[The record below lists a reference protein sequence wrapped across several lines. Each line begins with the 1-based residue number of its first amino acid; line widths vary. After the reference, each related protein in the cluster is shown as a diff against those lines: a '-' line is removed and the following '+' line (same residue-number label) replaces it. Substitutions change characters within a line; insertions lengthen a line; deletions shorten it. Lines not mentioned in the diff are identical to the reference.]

1 MIVTITP
8 QNFRTELIDASMQK
22 PVAVYF
28 YADELPECRA
38 MTPQVEQLIGPN
50 NPSIT
55 LAKVDVTD
63 PTLQSLAVQLGLQAL
78 PALVLFRNGQPVD
91 ALMGPQEPGAI
102 QAMLA
107 AYLPREEDLLLD
119 EARQQLADGQAQ
131 PAYRLLKQA
140 QGLAPARSDIKLALA
155 RACLDTQHLEE
166 TAGLLDGI
174 PMVDQDSTY
183 HQLRSELDLAV
194 QASDSPELKA
204 LETQLAQD
212 PDNILLRQEL
222 AVQYSQAGRKQEALE
237 LLYVL
242 LSRDLNQ
249 GDAKKIY
256 LDILATL
263 SGDPL
268 AAQYRRKLYSLL
280 Y

>member
-28 YADELPECRA
+28 YADELPECQA
-38 MTPQVEQLIGPN
+38 MGAQVEQLIGPN
-50 NPSIT
+50 NPAIT
-55 LAKVDVTD
+55 LARVDVAD

-78 PALVLFRNGQPVD
+78 PALVLFRSGQPVD
-91 ALMGPQEPGAI
+91 ALQGPQEPAAI

-107 AYLPREEDLLLD
+107 NYLPKEEDLLLE
-119 EARQQLADGQAQ
+119 EARQQLADAQPQ
-131 PAYRLLKQA
+131 PAYRLLRQA
-140 QGLAPARSDIKLALA
+140 RELAPARADIKLALA
-155 RACLDTQHLEE
+155 RACLETQRLEE
-166 TAGLLDGI
+166 TGSLLEEI
-174 PMVDQDSTY
+174 PMVDQESDY
-183 HQLRSELDLAV
+183 HQLRAQLDLAV
-194 QASDSPELKA
+194 QASDSPEIKA
-204 LETQLAQD
+204 LEAQLAAD
-212 PDNILLRQEL
+212 PDNVLLREEL
-222 AVQYSQAGRKQEALE
+222 AVQYSQTGRKQEALD
-237 LLYVL
+237 LLFAL

-249 GDAKKIY
+249 GNAKKIY

>member
-22 PVAVYF
+22 AVAVYF
-28 YADELPECRA
+28 YADELPECRT
-38 MTPQVEQLIGPN
+38 MTPQVEQLVGPN
-50 NPSIT
+50 NPSLT
-55 LAKVDVTD
+55 LAKVDVAD

-91 ALMGPQEPGAI
+91 ALQGPQEPAAL

-107 AYLPREEDLLLD
+107 AYLPKEEDLLLD
-119 EARQQLADGQAQ
+119 EARKQLADGQTQ

-140 QGLAPARSDIKLALA
+140 QELAPSRSDIKLVLA
-155 RACLDTQHLEE
+155 RACLDTQRLEE
-166 TAGLLDGI
+166 TTSLLDGI
-174 PMVDQDSTY
+174 PMVDQDSVF
-183 HQLRSELDLAV
+183 HQLRSELDLAL
-194 QASDSPELKA
+194 QASESPEIKA
-204 LETQLAQD
+204 LEAQLAQD

-237 LLYVL
+237 LLYTM